1 MRYAVCVWLFVA
13 AVVIAASV
21 ACHLHPPTATV
32 PKSNWPIGPAAD
44 NSRCFVC
51 HLNYQQEKVAA
62 SHAKIGVG
70 CEKCHG
76 TCDEHCGDENNVTA
90 PSTMYD
96 KEKINPFCL
105 QCHPTLSAIHKPVLA
120 GTFDR
125 KYCTECHGDH
135 RLARRSRVWDK
146 KTGKLLSSDQVP
158 AAPAEKPATPD
169 GMM

>member
-1 MRYAVCVWLFVA
+1 MKYGRCVLLSILA
-13 AVVIAASV
+13 AAASFA
-21 ACHLHPPTATV
+21 ACPLHLTKVNTAP
-32 PKSNWPIGPAAD
+32 PKSTWPIGPAVD

-51 HLNYQQEKVAA
+51 HLNYQEEKVAA
-62 SHAKIGVG
+62 SHAKVGIG

-76 TCDEHCGDENNVTA
+76 ASDAHCGDENNVTA
-90 PSTMYD
+90 PSAMYG

-135 RLARRSRVWDK
+135 RLVRRSRIWDK
-146 KTGKLLSSDQVP
+146 TTGQLLFSDQASVISP
-158 AAPAEKPATPD
+158 PD
-169 GMM
+169 SEGMK